1 MDNNS
6 ILSLLGAIALIVI
19 ARRFMQS
26 WGWVK
31 NLVFF
36 FGAATLFSS
45 CAATKGLKDLF
56 KPEPAVIVF
65 RDTVRT
71 VTHDT
76 TVTVKTKTDTAILI
90 RPVTTYID
98 TTICPPADT
107 ATTIIKTKYVRGED
121 RIITVTDSIFF
132 RDTIRITEQIPVGNT
147 EDNSLWKVVGGLV
160 ASLIAFIAWLRRKEK
175 EDPPAPPTG
184 QLQYV

>member
-1 MDNNS
+1 MDN
-6 ILSLLGAIALIVI
+6 IIPLLFGAIALIVI

-45 CAATKGLKDLF
+45 CAATKGLKGLF

-65 RDTVRT
+65 RDTIRMVK
-71 VTHDT
+71 HDT
-76 TVTVKTKTDTAILI
+76 TVTVKTKTDTTILI

-98 TTICPPADT
+98 TVQCPPSSKD
-107 ATTIIKTKYVRGED
+107 TIIYKTRTVRGED
-121 RIITVTDSIFF
+121 RLITVTDSIFF

-147 EDNSLWKVVGGLV
+147 EDNSLWKVISGLV

>member
-1 MDNNS
+1 MNK
-6 ILSLLGAIALIVI
+6 ILLFLGAIALL
-19 ARRFMQS
+19 Q
-26 WGWVK
+26 
-31 NLVFF
+31 
-36 FGAATLFSS
+36 S

-71 VTHDT
+71 VKHDT

-98 TTICPPADT
+98 TVKCPPASKD
-107 ATTIIKTKYVRGED
+107 TIIYKTRTVRGED
-121 RIITVTDSIFF
+121 RLITVTDSIFF
-132 RDTIRITEQIPVGNT
+132 RDTVRITEQIPVGNT

-160 ASLIAFIAWLRRKEK
+160 ASLIAFIAWLRRKKK
-175 EDPPAPPTG
+175 EDPPTPPAG
-184 QLQYV
+184 QLQFV

>member
-1 MDNNS
+1 MDNML
-6 ILSLLGAIALIVI
+6 LSLLGAIALVVI
-19 ARRFMQS
+19 ARRFMQT

-76 TVTVKTKTDTAILI
+76 TITVKTKTDTAILI

-98 TTICPPADT
+98 TVKCPPSSKDT
-107 ATTIIKTKYVRGED
+107 VIYKTRTVRGED
-121 RIITVTDSIFF
+121 RLITVTDSIFF
-132 RDTIRITEQIPVGNT
+132 RDTIRITEQIPIGNT
-147 EDNSLWKVVGGLV
+147 EDNSLWKVISGLV